1 MLRRLHLF
9 SATPNCIYNSRARVL
24 YTTMAEPQELSAAIT
39 EQTQR
44 LNDLRLSRV
53 QDQAAIDEAKRK
65 LSELKKTLG
74 ELKRGAAGPKE
85 DIKKRERLLLKT
97 AKASLIVLIGSSRSN
112 GDGNCREL
120 GTLGPR
126 KWPFVSTL
134 KLWSKSASSA
144 MEGHASIHPYSR
156 GKTSSPINMEKTRS
170 SFST

>member
-1 MLRRLHLF
+1 
-9 SATPNCIYNSRARVL
+9 
-24 YTTMAEPQELSAAIT
+24 MAEPQALSAAIA

-53 QDQAAIDEAKRK
+53 QDQAAIDEAKKR

-97 AKASLIVLIGSSRSN
+97 AKVSLIELVSNSRPN
-112 GDGNCREL
+112 RDGTCREL
-120 GTLGPR
+120 GTSDPR
-126 KWPFVSTL
+126 KWRFVSTL
-134 KLWSKSASSA
+134 KMWSKNASSV
-144 MEGHASIHPYSR
+144 MEGHASIHPFSR
-156 GKTSSPINMEKTRS
+156 GKISSPINTEKTRS